1 MLHKV
6 AYLANNRAV
15 QAGAV
20 AALAVNVALKLAI
33 GS

>member
-1 MLHKV
+1 MLHRI

-20 AALAVNVALKLAI
+20 AALAANVALKLAI
-33 GS
+33 GA